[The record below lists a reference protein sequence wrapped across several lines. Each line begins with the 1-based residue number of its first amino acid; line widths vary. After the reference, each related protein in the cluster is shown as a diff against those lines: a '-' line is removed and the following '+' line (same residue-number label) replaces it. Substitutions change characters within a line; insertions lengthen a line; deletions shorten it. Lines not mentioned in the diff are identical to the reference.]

1 MVAGLIGI
9 LMVLVTTLTVL
20 GTLVAGGATRSA
32 GPGAA
37 SAAAAAPTIVSAST
51 CHATVAVLG
60 ADMTAPQREEVRG
73 ILGVDGGTVQLT
85 ETLADE
91 EAQAQGLIP
100 PELLLDQATS
110 SVLFRPE
117 PRGSGLTVSVNPAIT
132 LDTPRTYAN
141 ALLTAGVTDA
151 SVTVA
156 APTGLHAPVLGTTA
170 LLGLLRAAQ
179 AACGDISQERRN
191 LAIREVVLT
200 SQLAQQVGRDAAPIL
215 LTAAKANAVEQHST
229 DPAAL
234 GSILSKVS
242 TVKGIRVPPLLEP
255 ATVAFLASLVSSGT
269 YARVAAG
276 TPLIRPAGE
285 HGIHVSLSG
294 QGTAPPPAQPGLG
307 TPLSGQPTQRPIS
320 TTTTA
325 RGTLLSVGPTK
336 IGVQQSNGPFTYPLG
351 PGLAVT
357 RNGES
362 SSLGALKKGDTV
374 TIALNGSGAVTN
386 IYAQS
391 PGAPPPGAALSAT
404 AVPVA
409 TSAAAA
415 TGGTG
420 FGGLSTSALAALAGL
435 ILLLLVAIPLLFALL
450 RRRRRPRRTVTTAA
464 TTVSTTTVMPAVT
477 PLPRP
482 DAREQPVQTRV
493 VAPSRER
500 AVGIR
505 PRQSPSQRKRR
516 NRK

>member
-9 LMVLVTTLTVL
+9 LMALVTILTVL
-20 GTLVAGGATRSA
+20 GTLVAGSATRPA
-32 GPGAA
+32 LTGDAFAVATP
-37 SAAAAAPTIVSAST
+37 PTIVSAST
-51 CHATVAVLG
+51 CHSTVAVLG
-60 ADMTAPQREEVRG
+60 ADMTAPQRDEVRG
-73 ILGVDGGTVQLT
+73 ILGVDGGTLQLT

-132 LDTPRTYAN
+132 LDTPRTYGN

-179 AACGDISQERRN
+179 AACGSISQERQN

-215 LTAAKANAVEQHST
+215 LTATKANAVEGRST

-234 GSILSKVS
+234 GSVLSRVS
-242 TVKGIRVPPLLEP
+242 TVKGIRVPPFLEP

-269 YARVAAG
+269 YTRVAAG

-294 QGTAPPPAQPGLG
+294 QGTAPPPAHPGLG
-307 TPLSGQPTQRPIS
+307 TPLSSQPTQRPKPAS
-320 TTTTA
+320 TTTTE
-325 RGTLLSVGPTK
+325 RGTFVSGGATG
-336 IGVQQSNGPFTYPLG
+336 IRVQQSNGPFNYPIG
-351 PGLAVT
+351 PGLGVT
-357 RNGES
+357 RNGET
-362 SSLGALKKGDTV
+362 SSLGALKKGDNVSIT
-374 TIALNGSGAVTN
+374 LNGSGATTFIV
-386 IYAQS
+386 AQS
-391 PGAPPPGAALSAT
+391 PAAPPRDTALPAT
-404 AVPVA
+404 AVPG
-409 TSAAAA
+409 TA
-415 TGGTG
+415 TGAGATAGTG
-420 FGGLSTSALAALAGL
+420 IGGLSTTALAALAGL

-450 RRRRRPRRTVTTAA
+450 RRRRRPRRTGATAA

-482 DAREQPVQTRV
+482 DQTAPTRV
-493 VAPSRER
+493 APPSRDR

>member
-9 LMVLVTTLTVL
+9 LMALVTILTVL
-20 GTLVAGGATRSA
+20 GTMVAGSATRPSRS
-32 GPGAA
+32 GAA
-37 SAAAAAPTIVSAST
+37 SGATAPPPTIVSAST
-51 CHATVAVLG
+51 CHSTVAVLG
-60 ADMTAPQREEVRG
+60 ADMTAPQRDEVRG
-73 ILGVDGGTVQLT
+73 ILGVDGGTLQLT

-91 EAQAQGLIP
+91 EAQAQGLVP

-179 AACGDISQERRN
+179 AACGSINQDRRN

-215 LTAAKANAVEQHST
+215 LTAAKANAVEGRST

-234 GSILSKVS
+234 GSILTKVS

-269 YARVAAG
+269 YTRVAAG

-294 QGTAPPPAQPGLG
+294 QGTVPPPVRPGVG
-307 TPLSGQPTQRPIS
+307 TPLSGQPTQRPKPAA
-320 TTTTA
+320 TTTTE
-325 RGTLLSVGPTK
+325 RGTLLSAGPTR
-336 IGVQQSNGPFTYPLG
+336 IGVQQSNGPFNYPIG

-357 RNGES
+357 RNRET
-362 SSLGALKKGDTV
+362 SSLGALKKGDNVSIT
-374 TIALNGSGAVTN
+374 LNGSGAVTY
-386 IYAQS
+386 IDARS
-391 PGAPPPGAALSAT
+391 PGAPPQNTALPAT

-409 TSAAAA
+409 TSGAGAAA
-415 TGGTG
+415 GTG
-420 FGGLSTSALAALAGL
+420 IGGLSTTALAALAGL
-435 ILLLLVAIPLLFALL
+435 ILLLLVAIPLLLALL
-450 RRRRRPRRTVTTAA
+450 RRRRRRPRRTVTAAA

-482 DAREQPVQTRV
+482 DQTATRP
-493 VAPSRER
+493 APSSRER